1 MEMDSDSDIE
11 IPRKRQRTKMF
22 TNECIICGEHGLKE
36 LFCQPKDQELWT
48 KLLEAASLKSFFNIK
63 NTLVFQIFIIIQSAE
78 RHFVTR
84 KRSQK

>member
-1 MEMDSDSDIE
+1 MDSDSDIE
-11 IPRKRQRTKMF
+11 VPRKRQRKEMF

-36 LFCQPKDQELWT
+36 QFCQPKDQVMDKAPRGAT
-48 KLLEAASLKSFFNIK
+48 LKSFFSIK
-63 NTLVFQIFIIIQSAE
+63 NTLVFQIFIIIQSVE